1 MKMSVKGGGGGE
13 CGPMGKHLPQEHADL
28 NLDSQDLLKDG
39 PAGRAHGCN
48 QCAYGKMG
56 GGDWKIS
63 RSSWAY

>member
-1 MKMSVKGGGGGE
+1 
-13 CGPMGKHLPQEHADL
+13 MGKHLPQEHADL